1 MENLVNPRCVKQ
13 KYSFSQRVFE
23 NWWYFTVS
31 VIIQASSKHQLLKI
45 TVRISPGL
53 PKILGTTR
61 RAFDWQKNYS
71 RPCSIMCWK
80 MCAWFKFSYG
90 VKNLLLNVYQYFIL
104 LAFFRFPQF
113 IGEYGGKAPDF
124 WHADKALCGYKI
136 IWSHYWEIQRSSTNL
151 RSRGYTNTATKKHFY
166 RCSWTKRGKS
176 TDYNVHENAVQDKCI
191 LGTSYN
197 IFLNIGGRNKAN
209 EVYITW
215 PCRETSE
222 IFFNFMKQDDNTNLV
237 TIVLASFTFTPWCDL
252 SDCILWY
259 TYTSGEGFVCHP
271 MVSCP
276 PPPPVKLLKNEKRK
290 GKIKQ
295 ETGVIIFL

>member
-45 TVRISPGL
+45 TVRIPPGL
-53 PKILGTTR
+53 PKILGMTR

-90 VKNLLLNVYQYFIL
+90 VINFLPNVYQYSIL

-176 TDYNVHENAVQDKCI
+176 TDYNVHENAVQNKCI

-197 IFLNIGGRNKAN
+197 INFSWILEGETKPMKYILHGRAEKHLK
-209 EVYITW
+209 YF
-215 PCRETSE
+215 S
-222 IFFNFMKQDDNTNLV
+222 
-237 TIVLASFTFTPWCDL
+237 TPWNKMIIQ
-252 SDCILWY
+252 IL
-259 TYTSGEGFVCHP
+259 
-271 MVSCP
+271 
-276 PPPPVKLLKNEKRK
+276 
-290 GKIKQ
+290 
-295 ETGVIIFL
+295 

>member
-1 MENLVNPRCVKQ
+1 MVSKIC
-13 KYSFSQRVFE
+13 FE
-23 NWWYFTVS
+23 E
-31 VIIQASSKHQLLKI
+31 
-45 TVRISPGL
+45 
-53 PKILGTTR
+53 
-61 RAFDWQKNYS
+61 
-71 RPCSIMCWK
+71 
-80 MCAWFKFSYG
+80 
-90 VKNLLLNVYQYFIL
+90 VYQYFIL

-166 RCSWTKRGKS
+166 CCSWTKRGKS
-176 TDYNVHENAVQDKCI
+176 TDYNVHENTVQNKCI

-197 IFLNIGGRNKAN
+197 IFLKIGGRNKAN

-222 IFFNFMKQDDNTNLV
+222 IFFNTMKQGDNTNLV
-237 TIVLASFTFTPWCDL
+237 TIVLASFTVHTLMWFIRLYSMVHIYFRGRVCV
-252 SDCILWY
+252 SSYGIL
-259 TYTSGEGFVCHP
+259 
-271 MVSCP
+271 P
-276 PPPPVKLLKNEKRK
+276 PPPPYKIILKNLKRE

-295 ETGVIIFL
+295 ETGIIVFLYTSLSLWIALSLVYLYLTWAERWKEINSFVKSYSWASLLPWVEENSATRIKFFFFAIIVIILLLVT

>member
-1 MENLVNPRCVKQ
+1 MENLVNLKCVKQ
-13 KYSFSQRVFE
+13 KYNFNQRVFE
-23 NWWYFTVS
+23 NWSYFTVS
-31 VIIQASSKHQLLKI
+31 IIIEASYKHQLLKI

-151 RSRGYTNTATKKHFY
+151 RSRGYSNTATKKHFY
-166 RCSWTKRGKS
+166 CCSWAKRGRS
-176 TDYNVHENAVQDKCI
+176 AYYNVHENAVQNKCI
-191 LGTSYN
+191 LGPFYN
-197 IFLNIGGRNKAN
+197 VFLNIGGRNKAN
-209 EVYITW
+209 EIYITW
-215 PCRETSE
+215 LCRETSE
-222 IFFNFMKQDDNTNLV
+222 IFFNIMKQDDNTNLV
-237 TIVLASFTFTPWCDL
+237 TIVLASFTVHTLMWFIRLYFMVHRYFRGRVCV
-252 SDCILWY
+252 SSYGILPP
-259 TYTSGEGFVCHP
+259 S
-271 MVSCP
+271 P
-276 PPPPVKLLKNEKRK
+276 PPPC
-290 GKIKQ
+290 KIIKK
-295 ETGVIIFL
+295 

>member
-23 NWWYFTVS
+23 NWSYFTVS
-31 VIIQASSKHQLLKI
+31 VIIQASSKHQLLKM
-45 TVRISPGL
+45 TVRIPLGL
-53 PKILGTTR
+53 LKILGMTR

-136 IWSHYWEIQRSSTNL
+136 IWSHYWEIQRSSTNF
-151 RSRGYTNTATKKHFY
+151 RSRGYTNTATKKQFY

-176 TDYNVHENAVQDKCI
+176 TDYKVLENTVQNKCI
-191 LGTSYN
+191 LGPSYN
-197 IFLNIGGRNKAN
+197 IILNTGAKNKAD
-209 EVYITW
+209 EVCVNPKSHWLLFCYIVEGITW
-215 PCRETSE
+215 LHGDMLH
-222 IFFNFMKQDDNTNLV
+222 IFHHQKGDFV
-237 TIVLASFTFTPWCDL
+237 SP
-252 SDCILWY
+252 
-259 TYTSGEGFVCHP
+259 SGHV
-271 MVSCP
+271 MSY
-276 PPPPVKLLKNEKRK
+276 LLF
-290 GKIKQ
+290 II
-295 ETGVIIFL
+295 IIFLWSSNETRW

>member
-1 MENLVNPRCVKQ
+1 MVSKIC
-13 KYSFSQRVFE
+13 FE
-23 NWWYFTVS
+23 E
-31 VIIQASSKHQLLKI
+31 
-45 TVRISPGL
+45 
-53 PKILGTTR
+53 
-61 RAFDWQKNYS
+61 
-71 RPCSIMCWK
+71 
-80 MCAWFKFSYG
+80 
-90 VKNLLLNVYQYFIL
+90 VYQYFIL

-151 RSRGYTNTATKKHFY
+151 RSRGNSDTTTKKHFY

-176 TDYNVHENAVQDKCI
+176 TDYNVHENAVQNKCI

-215 PCRETSE
+215 PCRETFK
-222 IFFNFMKQDDNTNLV
+222 IFFNTMKQDDNTNLV

-276 PPPPVKLLKNEKRK
+276 PPPPYKIILKNFKRE

-295 ETGVIIFL
+295 ETGIIVFLYTSLSLWIALSLVYLYLTWAERRKEIDSSVKSYSWASLLPWVEENSATRIKVFFFYNSSNNVIIIASD